1 MKLVLLEDVKSLGK
15 KNEIVNASDGYARNF
30 LIPKKLGV
38 EATPANLA
46 ALQRQK
52 EAEARRAAEL
62 KAQAEA
68 LKLELEASK
77 AIVAVK
83 VGSNGKTFG
92 AVSSKEIA
100 DALKAQ
106 WGVEVDKKKIVLSE
120 PIKEVGEKVVEVKL
134 HKDVSATLKVEVRGE

>member
-1 MKLVLLEDVKSLGK
+1 MKVVLLADVKALGK

-30 LIPKKLGV
+30 LFPRKLAV
-38 EATPANLA
+38 EASPANLA

-52 EAEARRAAEL
+52 EAEARKAAEM
-62 KAQAEA
+62 KAQAQA
-68 LKLELEASK
+68 LKVDLEAGK
-77 AIVAVK
+77 VIVAVK

-106 WGVEVDKKKIVLSE
+106 CGVDLDKKKIVLSE
-120 PIKEVGEKVVEVKL
+120 PIKEVGEKEVEVKL
-134 HKDVSATLKVEVRGE
+134 HKDVSAKLKVEVRGE